1 MGRPAALAWG
11 LCALL
16 VGGCDTTAVCGTGT
30 HESEG
35 RCVPDQIACGPGTQL
50 EGNQCISVHYEL

>member
-1 MGRPAALAWG
+1 MGRPASLAGG